1 MSETQLLTAR
11 RALALL
17 LAAPLA
23 LAACS
28 RPGGGSSS
36 PGASAAPAS
45 AAAASVSGVG
55 VVAEVNGAPI
65 LASELEPKLASRLA
79 RLRQEEYQIRRQ
91 ALEELIAERLL
102 AAEASKRKLAPEELL
117 RQEVDAKLTAL
128 PAAQV
133 EAIYEQNKDR
143 FAGQPRADALARIR
157 EVVGQR
163 AKAERRAAFD
173 KQLRDA
179 ARVAV
184 RLEAPRATVSI
195 PAGAP
200 STGPADAKVTIVEF
214 TDYQCPYCHR
224 AQAVID
230 EVLARYS
237 GKVRFVH
244 LDFPLDGHPGAMPAA
259 RAARCAGEQGKFWEY
274 HRSLMTAPGT
284 LDEADLK
291 ARAGALRLDEGA
303 FATCL
308 SSSRHDDAIQASF
321 RQGEEQGV
329 TGTPAYF
336 VNGRMLS
343 GARPVEAFAELIDS
357 ELAGG

>member
-1 MSETQLLTAR
+1 MSETQLRMAR

-17 LAAPLA
+17 LAAPVA

-28 RPGGGSSS
+28 RPGGDSSS
-36 PGASAAPAS
+36 PGASATPPQGS
-45 AAAASVSGVG
+45 AAAVSGVG

-65 LASELEPKLASRLA
+65 LASELEPKLAGRLA
-79 RLRQEEYQIRRQ
+79 RLRQEEYEIRRQ
-91 ALEELIAERLL
+91 ALEELIAERLV
-102 AAEASKRKLAPEELL
+102 AAEASKRKITSEELL
-117 RQEVDAKLTAL
+117 RQEVDAKAAAL

-133 EAIYEQNKDR
+133 EAIYEQNKGR
-143 FAGQPRADALARIR
+143 FAGQPRADALVRIR
-157 EVVGQR
+157 EVVTQR
-163 AKAERRAAFD
+163 AKAERRAAFE
-173 KQLRDA
+173 KELRDA

-184 RLEAPRATVSI
+184 RLEIPRAMVPI

-200 STGPADAKVTIVEF
+200 STGPADARVTIVEF

-291 ARAGALRLDEGA
+291 GRAGALRLNEGA
-303 FATCL
+303 FGTCL
-308 SSSRHDDAIQASF
+308 SSSRHDDAIQASL

-343 GARPVEAFAELIDS
+343 GARPVEAFTELIDS

>member
-1 MSETQLLTAR
+1 MSETQLRIAR

-28 RPGGGSSS
+28 RSGGGSSS
-36 PGASAAPAS
+36 PGASAAPA
-45 AAAASVSGVG
+45 AAVSGVG

-65 LASELEPKLASRLA
+65 LASELEPKLAGRLA
-79 RLRQEEYQIRRQ
+79 RLRQEEYEIRRQ

-102 AAEASKRKLAPEELL
+102 AAEAAKRKITPEELL
-117 RQEVDAKLTAL
+117 RQEVDAKTAPL
-128 PAAQV
+128 PVAQL

-157 EVVGQR
+157 EVVDQR
-163 AKAERRAAFD
+163 AKTERRAAFE
-173 KQLRDA
+173 KELRDT

-184 RLEAPRATVSI
+184 RLEVPRATVPI

-230 EVLARYS
+230 EVLARYP